1 MGSLPLSIWEK
12 AATFSPRVCLLS
24 HPGAQ
29 GHTGRVETC
38 FCGRYYWVLHRFRTL
53 FNLLPRDGGVQPC
66 SFQLAATVPLRG
78 QSSPLTRHGRFTVP
92 CPIWSHPRLQ
102 LTHTVTEVFTNGNRG
117 KRWLTSEC
125 SGIVEKMKQIDEAR
139 LSTDTNSSNVSV
151 RINTRL
157 ALVKHQALC

>member
-1 MGSLPLSIWEK
+1 MGEGCYLLPACVS
-12 AATFSPRVCLLS
+12 VLS

-29 GHTGRVETC
+29 GHTGRVEAC

-53 FNLLPRDGGVQPC
+53 FNLLPRDGRVQPC
-66 SFQLAATVPLRG
+66 SFTFSLLPLYLCVDKAP
-78 QSSPLTRHGRFTVP
+78 PLTRHGSFTVP

-125 SGIVEKMKQIDEAR
+125 SGVVEKMKQIDEAR